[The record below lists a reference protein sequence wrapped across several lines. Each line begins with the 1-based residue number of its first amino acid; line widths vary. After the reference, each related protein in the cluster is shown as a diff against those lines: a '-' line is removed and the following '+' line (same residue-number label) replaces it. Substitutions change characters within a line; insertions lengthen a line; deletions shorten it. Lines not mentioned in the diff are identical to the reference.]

1 MPPSI
6 PTNPA
11 KAHPIHPNLRTSS
24 RCPHFIGFAADTG
37 GHDQQQDQDRLAQHL
52 FGPVDSEAG
61 NPRFR
66 RDEAKD
72 GNLIR
77 ELTDLS
83 PKNQL
88 IQLHILLSCTLDLS
102 FC

>member
-11 KAHPIHPNLRTSS
+11 KAHPIHPNLCTLSQ
-24 RCPHFIGFAADTG
+24 CPRFIGFTADAG
-37 GHDQQQDQDRLAQHL
+37 GHDRRQDQDRLTQHL
-52 FGPVDSEAG
+52 FGPVNSEAG

-77 ELTDLS
+77 ELANLS

-102 FC
+102 SC